1 MLLLLVLDNST
12 DLDIELD
19 RPRHPGACSQP
30 RLASTGSTATRQ
42 LYSTATRQ
50 ARQARP
56 RQRLDPGRDARTG
69 HRGGE
74 EAGVSCGSV
83 RRPGPGV
90 TGRRDASGTARQPG
104 GSTLTPLWV
113 KVDQYC
119 NGTCSTVHCIHTV
132 PSNQSSSFFGA
143 VASAGAAA
151 AAGSPSPPPVNSL
164 GVMLTS
170 SPEREISPPCLGPL
184 SGRTRR

>member
-1 MLLLLVLDNST
+1 MQS
-12 DLDIELD
+12 
-19 RPRHPGACSQP
+19 
-30 RLASTGSTATRQ
+30 ASTCLDGLDSYSTA

-50 ARQARP
+50 ARHP
-56 RQRLDPGRDARTG
+56 VDRQGLD
-69 HRGGE
+69 
-74 EAGVSCGSV
+74 SGSTRV
-83 RRPGPGV
+83 ETHGPG
-90 TGRRDASGTARQPG
+90 TGAGRKRGCRAGRCAGPRARSLGDSSTQPG

>member
-1 MLLLLVLDNST
+1 MQSASTCLDGLDSYSTALLDSY
-12 DLDIELD
+12 
-19 RPRHPGACSQP
+19 
-30 RLASTGSTATRQ
+30 STGSTGKA
-42 LYSTATRQ
+42 STA
-50 ARQARP
+50 ARP
-56 RQRLDPGRDARTG
+56 VLDPGRDARTG
-69 HRGGE
+69 HRGG
-74 EAGVSCGSV
+74 AGDKRRGAVSCGSTP
-83 RRPGPGV
+83 RGQL
-90 TGRRDASGTARQPG
+90 DSQ

>member
-74 EAGVSCGSV
+74 EAGVWV
-83 RRPGPGV
+83 RVGAPARA
-90 TGRRDASGTARQPG
+90 RRLGDSSTQPG

>member
-1 MLLLLVLDNST
+1 MQSASTCLDGLDSYSTALLDSY
-12 DLDIELD
+12 
-19 RPRHPGACSQP
+19 
-30 RLASTGSTATRQ
+30 STGSTGKA
-42 LYSTATRQ
+42 STA
-50 ARQARP
+50 ARP
-56 RQRLDPGRDARTG
+56 GSRRTDRAPGRGGSGGVVRVGAPAR
-69 HRGGE
+69 
-74 EAGVSCGSV
+74 A
-83 RRPGPGV
+83 RRLGDSS
-90 TGRRDASGTARQPG
+90 TQPG

>member
-1 MLLLLVLDNST
+1 MQLASTCLDGLDSYSTALLDSY
-12 DLDIELD
+12 
-19 RPRHPGACSQP
+19 
-30 RLASTGSTATRQ
+30 STGSTGKA
-42 LYSTATRQ
+42 STA
-50 ARQARP
+50 ARP
-56 RQRLDPGRDARTG
+56 VLDPGRDARTG
-69 HRGGE
+69 HRGG
-74 EAGVSCGSV
+74 AGSGGGCRVGA
-83 RRPGPGV
+83 
-90 TGRRDASGTARQPG
+90 GRRLGDSSTARR
-104 GSTLTPLWV
+104 STLTPLWV

>member
-83 RRPGPGV
+83 RRPGPGGA
-90 TGRRDASGTARQPG
+90 TPRGDSSTARR
-104 GSTLTPLWV
+104 L